1 MLSLRKYCQT
11 TPSSKHSNFLFCF
24 HNNIKTI
31 ISLWLRWLNR
41 VMRDHEAHA
50 SAINRK
56 WIFVFFLVFSK
67 LKLLKHN
74 KQGPIFAVQQ
84 SPLKSRLLVSKL
96 NYSNNAIFWRL
107 FGFDFNSIQFP
118 LVKPSDILRQDKVWQ
133 EETFKIEKSRGCQ
146 GSLSVFS
153 IFVFFWLSEN
163 LVLQIFLIN

>member
-1 MLSLRKYCQT
+1 MSLALFSAMNEYQRPQF
-11 TPSSKHSNFLFCF
+11 SKRE
-24 HNNIKTI
+24 
-31 ISLWLRWLNR
+31 LRWLNR

-74 KQGPIFAVQQ
+74 NQGPIFAVQQ
-84 SPLKSRLLVSKL
+84 SPLKSRPLVSNL

-107 FGFDFNSIQFP
+107 FGFDFNFIQFP
-118 LVKPSDILRQDKVWQ
+118 TVKSSDILRADRIWQ
-133 EETFKIEKSRGCQ
+133 EKTFKIEKSRGCQ

-153 IFVFFWLSEN
+153 IFVFFGVSEN
-163 LVLQIFLIN
+163 HVLQIFLIN